1 MSSSSPR
8 SVIRILGF
16 SPDER
21 TINQLTLSWGAIP
34 LPLTQFASND
44 EMVREAVAVA
54 KAQGHVRSGDIVAVL
69 AGTDA
74 RSRATDVLRVLNVA

>member
-1 MSSSSPR
+1 MARFRPDAK
-8 SVIRILGF
+8 ILAF

-21 TINQLTLSWGAIP
+21 TINQLTLSWGAVP

-44 EMVREAVAVA
+44 EMVTEAVAVA
-54 KAQGHVRSGDIVAVL
+54 KAQGHVRPGDVVTVL

-74 RSRATDVLRVLNVA
+74 RSRATDVLRVIHVG